1 MSQKKKIENVIVREE
16 IWPKITKGTHS
27 VLTEHEDGRVEMSW
41 DWEQLNKEIND
52 AIRECNIGQ
61 SSQSVVSEPGK
72 KTRAKTNAKKGKKN
86 ELV

>member
-1 MSQKKKIENVIVREE
+1 MPRKKKTADVIVREE
-16 IWPKITKGTHS
+16 TWPKITKGTHS

-61 SSQSVVSEPGK
+61 SSQTVVSEPGE
-72 KTRAKTNAKKGKKN
+72 KTGTKTNAKKGKKN